1 MSNYSDMT
9 LKECVEEVEKNLPMV
24 SAKEFEESIKYILEH
39 QQEFEDF
46 VRDTVFYKECGG
58 R

>member
-39 QQEFEDF
+39 
-46 VRDTVFYKECGG
+46 
-58 R
+58 